1 MIGVERILR
10 QGTRAARMAARLL
23 GVRNTEMPLSPL
35 RSRAL
40 IAGHIARKALRHTLR
55 RNRPFRDTV
64 RAAASEALFLE
75 LACRNF
81 APGSMIRNRHGFF
94 PHIFM
99 PDFDG
104 PHFEEA
110 IRRLAFPGFGPNIFY
125 FSLTGS
131 CPCACEY
138 CFARAGGADAPDL
151 GDAPL
156 FDVARKVAELRVPL
170 VNLSGGEPLV
180 RYARTLETV
189 RILSRGCEVR
199 MFTTGIG
206 LTRERLVELRDAGL
220 KGVFVSLDTD
230 DPEAFDRARGK
241 TGSFTAAVDALR
253 MCTEVDMLTF
263 VNTVVDKQRFA
274 HRTDVDRFI
283 RFVDAIDRRIVVNF
297 IPQLATGRGA
307 EADSFRTPDECDVV
321 ADRIVS
327 TARDI
332 GRPASLLFGR
342 VDRFI
347 GCPGAGGKLMN
358 LDVDGNI
365 TICISRA
372 AVGNI
377 LEEPFERIY
386 RRFNDQC
393 QRLKVGFFCCRI
405 SDGESEGLLDAERS
419 AQALHEFY
427 ESTEDSEWQQVLDRY
442 GGVLQ
447 WLLPEA

>member
-1 MIGVERILR
+1 MIGAEQILH
-10 QGTRAARMAARLL
+10 QGYRAARIAGRLL
-23 GVRNTEMPLSPL
+23 GMRTDEMPMSPL
-35 RSRAL
+35 RSRAV
-40 IAGHIARKALRHTLR
+40 IAGHIARKALRQTLR
-55 RNRPFRDTV
+55 HKRPLRDTV
-64 RAAASEALFLE
+64 RVAASEALFLE

-99 PDFDG
+99 PNFDG

-110 IRRLAFPGFGPNIFY
+110 IRRLAFPGFGPNILY

-131 CPCACEY
+131 CPCDCEY
-138 CFARAGGADAPDL
+138 CFARAGGDDAPDL

-156 FDVARKVAELRVPL
+156 FEVARQVAEFHVPL
-170 VNLSGGEPLV
+170 VNLSGGEPLA

-206 LTRERLVELRDAGL
+206 LTRERLLELRDAGL

-230 DPEAFDRARGK
+230 DAETFDRARGK
-241 TGSFTAAVDALR
+241 SGSFTAAVDALR
-253 MCTEVDMLTF
+253 MCAEADMLTF
-263 VNTVVDKQRFA
+263 VNTVVDKRRFA
-274 HRTDVDRFI
+274 HRSDVDRFI
-283 RFVDAIDRRIVVNF
+283 RFIDAIDRRIVVNF

-321 ADRIVS
+321 ADRIFS

-332 GRPASLLFGR
+332 GRPASMLFGR

-358 LDVDGNI
+358 LDVDGNV
-365 TICISRA
+365 TVCISRA
-372 AVGNI
+372 ALGNI
-377 LEEPFERIY
+377 LEEPFEKIY
-386 RRFNDQC
+386 RRFNEQC
-393 QRLKVGFFCCRI
+393 KRLKIGFFCCRV
-405 SDGESEGLLDAERS
+405 SEGNSGELLDAEDS
-419 AQALHEFY
+419 ARALSKFY

-447 WLLPEA
+447 WLLPAA